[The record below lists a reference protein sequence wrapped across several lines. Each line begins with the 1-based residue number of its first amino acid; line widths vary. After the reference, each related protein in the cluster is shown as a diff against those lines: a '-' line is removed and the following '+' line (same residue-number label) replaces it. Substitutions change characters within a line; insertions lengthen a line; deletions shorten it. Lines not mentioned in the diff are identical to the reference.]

1 MQGELGS
8 LEVALSESGDT
19 ATLQLSGE
27 LDVTTSP
34 LLQAVLDQLLAA
46 KRRPVINHLIV
57 EMADVRFADAAGLS
71 PVLHARAV
79 LQKRDGCVLVRRPAR
94 AVRRVLDV
102 LNLQDLLE
110 ARTA

>member
-8 LEVALSESGDT
+8 LQVALSESDDT

-46 KRRPVINHLIV
+46 KRRPVINHLVV
-57 EMADVRFADAAGLS
+57 EMTDVRFADAAGLS

-79 LQKRDGCVLVRRPAR
+79 LQKRDGFVLVRRPAR
-94 AVRRVLDV
+94 AVRRVLEV
-102 LNLQDLLE
+102 LSLQDLVE

>member
-8 LEVALSESGDT
+8 LEVALSESDDR

-46 KRRPVINHLIV
+46 KRRPVINHLVV

-79 LQKRDGCVLVRRPAR
+79 LQKRGGCVLVRRPAR

-102 LNLQDLLE
+102 LGLQDLVE